1 MKVKLHIQAIKYSF
15 EDKFSVGVYIHG
27 FKTDSS
33 QVVVDIGEV
42 EVEVDIPDVSQEELT
57 LAHIEQLNGAKKL
70 IQAECNAKIVSIDNQ
85 IANLLALTNGE
96 EQ

>member
-27 FKTDSS
+27 FKTESS

-42 EVEVDIPDVSQEELT
+42 EVDVDIPEVSEKELN
-57 LAHIEQLNGAKKL
+57 LAHVEQLKGVKKS
-70 IQAECNAKIVSIDNQ
+70 IQAECNAKIVSIDSQ
-85 IANLLALTNGE
+85 IANLLALANGE

>member
-42 EVEVDIPDVSQEELT
+42 EVDIDIPEVSQDELT
-57 LAHIEQLNGAKKL
+57 LAHIEQLNGAKKA